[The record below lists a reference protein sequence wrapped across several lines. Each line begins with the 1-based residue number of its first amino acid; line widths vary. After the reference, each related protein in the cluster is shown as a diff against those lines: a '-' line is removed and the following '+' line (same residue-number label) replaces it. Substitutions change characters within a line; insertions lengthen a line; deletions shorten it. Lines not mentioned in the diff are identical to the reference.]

1 MCISTSPHTLP
12 VKFSQGVK
20 YIIWLVSSF
29 YIKVIENDIMERA
42 WTLKS
47 ALLFM
52 GLSFPVYLVG
62 ILIILCSEN
71 IINISKH

>member
-1 MCISTSPHTLP
+1 MCISTSSRTLP
-12 VKFSQGVK
+12 GKFSQGVK

-42 WTLKS
+42 SALKS

-71 IINISKH
+71 IINTSKH